1 MARGK
6 FIVLEGIDGCG
17 KSTQSKLLG
26 KYLAAKGIPVYNTC
40 EPTDSPFGSL
50 IRQCLSGRIETD
62 DKTIAGLFVADRL
75 DHIYNKNNGILEKI
89 NSGITVI
96 SDRYYFSSYA
106 YHSNF
111 MPMEWVIEAN
121 RLSAEALKPDLN
133 IFIDIDPQKSFDR
146 LKRRNALERY
156 EKLESM
162 KNIRDKYFEA
172 FELLKDS
179 ENIKIVKSQETPAET
194 QAMIVQIVEELYKQ
208 NI

>member
-26 KYLAAKGIPVYNTC
+26 KYLSSLGIEAYNTC

-62 DKTIAGLFVADRL
+62 DKTIAALFAADRL
-75 DHIYNKNNGILEKI
+75 DHIYNKKNGILEKI
-89 NSGITVI
+89 ERGVTVI

-111 MPMEWVIEAN
+111 MPMDWVIEAN
-121 RLSAEALKPDLN
+121 RFSAEALKPDLN
-133 IFIDIDPQKSFDR
+133 IFIDIDPEKSFER

-162 KNIRDKYFEA
+162 KNIRKKYFEA

-179 ENIKIVKSQETPAET
+179 ENVKIVESKPSPADT
-194 QAMIVQIVEELYKQ
+194 QAEIVKLVEELYR
-208 NI
+208 